1 MMKIASKPER
11 LMLRVAITNIEQPFQ
26 RELRLK
32 LARLGHGMVDADD
45 HPDIVIFTDAKRRSS
60 GEAMLFLRR
69 AASDVVSSLPLNASV
84 DQLDAALSA
93 IIAGLAVHPED
104 GQVDGFRQLEEAEG
118 EQLLTPRELE
128 VLHAI
133 SRGLQNKAI
142 ARDLDISLHTVKF
155 HIESVYRKL
164 GARSRTEAIAIARKR
179 SRDQVF
185 DL

>member
-1 MMKIASKPER
+1 MMEIASKPEQ
-11 LMLRVAITNIEQPFQ
+11 LMLRVAVTRIEQPVQ
-26 RELRLK
+26 RELRFK
-32 LARLGHGMVDADD
+32 LARLGHAMVDADE
-45 HPDIVIFTDAKRRSS
+45 HPDIVIFTDAKRRGS
-60 GEAMLFLRR
+60 GKAMLFLRR

-84 DQLDAALSA
+84 DQLGAALSA
-93 IIAGLAVHPED
+93 IIAGLIVHPDD
-104 GQVDGFRQLEEAEG
+104 GHIDGFRQLEEAEG
-118 EQLLTPRELE
+118 EHLLTPRELE

-142 ARDLDISLHTVKF
+142 ARDLDVSLHTVKF

-164 GARSRTEAIAIARKR
+164 GARNRTEAIAIARKR